1 MPRDVSRAWKWYRQG
16 WYRGPE
22 WRRIR
27 AEYNNDQDAYLN
39 AYRARPEDLDYS
51 RDIFLT
57 SGMKCFTAWQARLTG
72 QLRRESYW
80 NNGQKALQALTSA
93 LRAGQPPSKDY
104 VFVAINF
111 EGTAGPREVTELGV
125 SSFDTK
131 QMFDDA
137 HQTVQRLSIHDEHFR
152 LARRRSRKFMFGNT
166 TRITPD
172 MLPEVLRGI
181 FAFYQDK
188 CPDGVIIVGHG
199 LWDTEI
205 REMDRY
211 GVTIESLPAVV
222 GTIDTAYHYQL
233 CSDERG
239 GPCGR
244 LSDLLSAYHIPCR
257 PESLHCAG
265 NDAHYTLRLV
275 LALMLKKLVGMPA
288 CAYSR
293 VEAVQELIARPLPI
307 PPAYLRV
314 RYEED
319 DWQQYLDD
327 NLGIDPSLDLA
338 NEGA

>member
-22 WRRIR
+22 WRRIW

-51 RDIFLT
+51 REVFLT
-57 SGMKCFTAWQARLTG
+57 SGMKCFTAWQARLIG
-72 QLRRESYW
+72 QVRREPYW
-80 NNGQKALQALTSA
+80 NNGQKALQDLTSA
-93 LRAGQPPSKDY
+93 LRVGQPPLKDY
-104 VFVAINF
+104 VFIAIDF

-137 HQTVQRLSIHDEHFR
+137 HQTVQRMSIHDEHSR

-166 TRITPD
+166 IRITPD
-172 MLPEVLRGI
+172 MLPEVLRDI
-181 FAFYQDK
+181 FAVYHDK
-188 CPDGVIIVGHG
+188 CPDGVILVGHG

-211 GVTIESLPAVV
+211 GVAIESLSGVV
-222 GTIDTAYHYQL
+222 GTIDTAYHHKL
-233 CSDERG
+233 CPDGRG
-239 GPCGR
+239 GR
-244 LSDLLSAYHIPCR
+244 LGDLLSAYHVPCR
-257 PESLHCAG
+257 PGSLHCAG
-265 NDAHYTLRLV
+265 NDAHYTLRLM
-275 LALMLKKLVGMPA
+275 LASMLRKLNGTPP
-288 CAYSR
+288 CSYSR

-307 PPAYLRV
+307 PPACLRV
-314 RYEED
+314 KCAED
-319 DWQQYLDD
+319 DWQQHIDD
-327 NLGIDPSLDLA
+327 DLVIDPSLDLA